1 MTPYNGVKITT
12 SSHPFAKFS
21 SKIPHLILQKKDK
34 KRYKVLLINSYV
46 RRLVEDSIMTKIKPK
61 NKKNDDKGKKGTLDQ
76 QHTDRITKFEMRN
89 QSIADKKSYLK
100 SLEQEFQD
108 LKVKNAKKITHEDI
122 RRRSELKDLIN
133 KTKMEIHNIENCVD
147 QLEYIVATCD
157 ILINY
162 YDNKELV
169 DNTHDEDL
177 VHEPDDKTSSRK
189 NILSYFM
196 SHDKKEEPTPVAQKI
211 PLKSAVKKAGSKTS
225 KKQVKVTIISDT
237 QSEDDAELPKS
248 EALAPKKLT
257 RATLY
262 DEYLTVIDNTHPKKT
277 KQRQSNLCDCLGEKV
292 LNQTD
297 GCFVCKSCGDVET
310 ILIGTEKP
318 NYKEPTQ
325 DSGTYAYKRINH
337 LTEILS
343 QLQAKESTDIPPKV
357 FDNVNR
363 EIKKR
368 KINKDDLD
376 MFSLRKI
383 LKKLTYR
390 KYYEHAPH
398 MLQIINGKEP
408 PNFTRKDE
416 MRIKKMFKDI
426 QKPFTLYCPKDR
438 KNFLNYSYVLHKFCE
453 LLELD
458 DYLEYFPL
466 LKNTTKLKQHDKIW
480 KNICKHM
487 RWKYY
492 KSI

>member
-1 MTPYNGVKITT
+1 
-12 SSHPFAKFS
+12 
-21 SKIPHLILQKKDK
+21 
-34 KRYKVLLINSYV
+34 
-46 RRLVEDSIMTKIKPK
+46 MTKTK
-61 NKKNDDKGKKGTLDQ
+61 NRKNEDKAKKGTLDQ
-76 QHTDRITKFEMRN
+76 KHTEKLNRFEKMTH
-89 QSIADKKSYLK
+89 SIATKRKKLR
-100 SLEQEFQD
+100 SLEDEFNE
-108 LKVKNAKKITHEDI
+108 LKEKNPKKTTHEDV
-122 RRRSELKDLIN
+122 RRRSEIRDLIQ
-133 KTKMEIHNIENCVD
+133 KTRTEIYNIENCVD
-147 QLEYIVATCD
+147 ELQYIVATCD

-162 YDNKELV
+162 YDNKENL
-169 DNTHDEDL
+169 DNTHDEEF
-177 VHEPDDKTSSRK
+177 VHDADDKSSNRK

-196 SHDKKEEPTPVAQKI
+196 NHDKAPVAPVPAPIQK
-211 PLKSAVKKAGSKTS
+211 KSAVSSPKSGSKVS
-225 KKQVKVTIISDT
+225 KKTKKVTIAEPLEELTDQPVSPA
-237 QSEDDAELPKS
+237 DDV
-248 EALAPKKLT
+248 PKKLS
-257 RATLY
+257 RASLY
-262 DEYLTVIDNTHPKKT
+262 DEYLSVIDNTHMKKSS
-277 KQRQSNLCDCLGEKV
+277 KKQSNLCVKCTGEKV
-292 LNQTD
+292 LCQND

-343 QLQAKESTDIPPKV
+343 QLQAKESTDIPAKI
-357 FDNVNR
+357 FENVNR

-383 LKKLTYR
+383 LKKLSYR
-390 KYYEHAPH
+390 KYYEHSPH

-416 MRIKKMFKDI
+416 MRIKKMFRDI
-426 QKPFTLYCPKDR
+426 QKPFALYCPKDR